1 MSKERVIT
9 LGDCL
14 AEAGDLAI
22 ATGTVLIG
30 FCCVGLSIVASL
42 LYWPYSLIN
51 ERIASRR
58 RPLQLTS
65 HR

>member
-1 MSKERVIT
+1 MSKERIIT

-14 AEAGDLAI
+14 AEAGELAV
-22 ATGTVLIG
+22 AKGTVFVG
-30 FCCVGLSIVASL
+30 FCFAGLSVVASL
-42 LYWPYSLIN
+42 LYWPYSVIN